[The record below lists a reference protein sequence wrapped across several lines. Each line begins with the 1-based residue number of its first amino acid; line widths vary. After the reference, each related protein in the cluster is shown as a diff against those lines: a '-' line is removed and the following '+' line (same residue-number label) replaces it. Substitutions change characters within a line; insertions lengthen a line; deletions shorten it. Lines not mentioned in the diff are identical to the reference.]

1 MRLRKIEE
9 LVNNK
14 ENLVSCF
21 RKNGFDY
28 DIYIKDDIITVEK
41 QDLKSEKFSISS
53 YEIV

>member
-1 MRLRKIEE
+1 MRLRKIDE

-14 ENLVSCF
+14 KNLVSCF

-41 QDLKSEKFSISS
+41 QDLKSEKFVIGS
-53 YEIV
+53 YEIF

>member
-14 ENLVSCF
+14 KNLVSCF

-41 QDLKSEKFSISS
+41 QDLKTEKFVICS
-53 YEIV
+53 YEII